1 MELRQ
6 KTELEVEKMFK
17 YLSNGNNND
26 NKKLYT
32 KYIILILKKLIETG
46 NLENN
51 HPKESWISGRF
62 IISLNSSNYP
72 IIL

>member
-51 HPKESWISGRF
+51 HPKES
-62 IISLNSSNYP
+62 
-72 IIL
+72 